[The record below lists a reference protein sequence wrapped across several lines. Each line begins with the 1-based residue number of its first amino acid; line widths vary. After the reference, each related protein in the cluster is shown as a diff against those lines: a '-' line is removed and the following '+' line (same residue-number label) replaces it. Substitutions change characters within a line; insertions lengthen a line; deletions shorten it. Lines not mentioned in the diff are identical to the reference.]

1 MLEIAPK
8 GSKRIKDCH
17 SLSLVVIGVNNRTM
31 PLNLFESFAVPAD
44 NLPKTLVDVKSRRH
58 VSEAVVLSTCN
69 RTEIY
74 VFAEKFHGAYQDVRD
89 FLSDLSDLPA
99 EDFSDYLYVHYEDE
113 AIRHLF
119 SVTCGLD
126 SAVVGENE
134 IQHQV
139 KVAWKKAQEEN
150 TCGPIINAAF
160 RRALEVGK
168 RVRTQTGLSKNTP
181 SIARAVVDMAAEH
194 LNGLQA
200 KKVLLL
206 GAGEMGEGMATS
218 LYENEIGEIIF
229 ANRNLDNARKLA
241 STSGSKAIAIEE
253 IPKYLNEVDLF
264 ISSTAAP
271 EALFNSE
278 QLLNESDRK
287 DQKNL
292 LIIDI
297 AIPRDIDPAVAD
309 VKGVTL
315 LDMDNLRD
323 FAEPSRVQRETDLV
337 IVRKVIS
344 EETNRFLDQQS
355 ARKVAPL
362 ITEFRDS
369 AEEIRQIELKR
380 FEARLANLSDDQRNA
395 IESLTQGILGKILH
409 DPTVSLNEAA
419 GSPRGERLADALREL
434 FNL

>member
-1 MLEIAPK
+1 
-8 GSKRIKDCH
+8 
-17 SLSLVVIGVNNRTM
+17 M

-99 EDFSDYLYVHYEDE
+99 EDFNDYLYVHYEDE

-206 GAGEMGEGMATS
+206 GAGEMAEGMATS

-278 QLLNESDRK
+278 QLLNEPDRK

-309 VKGVTL
+309 VTGVTL

-337 IVRKVIS
+337 IVGKVIS

>member
-1 MLEIAPK
+1 
-8 GSKRIKDCH
+8 
-17 SLSLVVIGVNNRTM
+17 M

-99 EDFSDYLYVHYEDE
+99 EDFNDYLYVHYEDE

-206 GAGEMGEGMATS
+206 GAGEMAEGMATS

-287 DQKNL
+287 NQKNL

-309 VKGVTL
+309 VTGVTL

>member
-1 MLEIAPK
+1 
-8 GSKRIKDCH
+8 
-17 SLSLVVIGVNNRTM
+17 M

-99 EDFSDYLYVHYEDE
+99 EDFNDYLYVHYEDE

-206 GAGEMGEGMATS
+206 GAGEMAEGMATS

-287 DQKNL
+287 NQKNL

-297 AIPRDIDPAVAD
+297 AIPRDIDPSVAD
-309 VKGVTL
+309 VTGVTL

-337 IVRKVIS
+337 IVGKVIS

>member
-1 MLEIAPK
+1 
-8 GSKRIKDCH
+8 
-17 SLSLVVIGVNNRTM
+17 M

-89 FLSDLSDLPA
+89 FLSDLSDLPD
-99 EDFSDYLYVHYEDE
+99 EDFNDYLYVHYEDE

-206 GAGEMGEGMATS
+206 GAGEMGEGMAPS
-218 LYENEIGEIIF
+218 LYENDIGEIIF

-287 DQKNL
+287 NQKNL

-297 AIPRDIDPAVAD
+297 AIPRDIDPSVAD
-309 VKGVTL
+309 VTGVTL

>member
-1 MLEIAPK
+1 
-8 GSKRIKDCH
+8 
-17 SLSLVVIGVNNRTM
+17 M

-99 EDFSDYLYVHYEDE
+99 EDFNDYLYVHYEDE

-218 LYENEIGEIIF
+218 LYENDIGEIIF

-287 DQKNL
+287 NQKNL

-297 AIPRDIDPAVAD
+297 AIPRDIDPSVAD
-309 VKGVTL
+309 VTGG
-315 LDMDNLRD
+315 N
-323 FAEPSRVQRETDLV
+323 ASRY
-337 IVRKVIS
+337 
-344 EETNRFLDQQS
+344 
-355 ARKVAPL
+355 
-362 ITEFRDS
+362 
-369 AEEIRQIELKR
+369 
-380 FEARLANLSDDQRNA
+380 
-395 IESLTQGILGKILH
+395 G
-409 DPTVSLNEAA
+409 
-419 GSPRGERLADALREL
+419 
-434 FNL
+434 

>member
-1 MLEIAPK
+1 
-8 GSKRIKDCH
+8 
-17 SLSLVVIGVNNRTM
+17 M

-99 EDFSDYLYVHYEDE
+99 EDFNDYLYVHYEDE

-206 GAGEMGEGMATS
+206 GAGEMAEGMATS

-287 DQKNL
+287 NQKNL

-297 AIPRDIDPAVAD
+297 AIPRDIDPSVAD
-309 VKGVTL
+309 VTGVTL

>member
-99 EDFSDYLYVHYEDE
+99 EDFNDYLYVHYEDE

-206 GAGEMGEGMATS
+206 GAGEMAEGMATS

-241 STSGSKAIAIEE
+241 STSGSKAIAIDE

-278 QLLNESDRK
+278 QLLNEPDRK

-309 VKGVTL
+309 VTGVTL

>member
-99 EDFSDYLYVHYEDE
+99 EDFNDYLYVHYEDE

-206 GAGEMGEGMATS
+206 GAGEMAEGMATS
-218 LYENEIGEIIF
+218 LYENDVGEIIF

-287 DQKNL
+287 NQKNL

-309 VKGVTL
+309 VTGVTL

-337 IVRKVIS
+337 IVGKVIS

>member
-1 MLEIAPK
+1 
-8 GSKRIKDCH
+8 
-17 SLSLVVIGVNNRTM
+17 M

-99 EDFSDYLYVHYEDE
+99 EDFNDYLYVHYEDE

-218 LYENEIGEIIF
+218 LYENDIGEIIF

-309 VKGVTL
+309 VTGVTL

>member
-1 MLEIAPK
+1 
-8 GSKRIKDCH
+8 
-17 SLSLVVIGVNNRTM
+17 M

-99 EDFSDYLYVHYEDE
+99 EDFNDYLYVHYEDE

-218 LYENEIGEIIF
+218 LYENDIGEIIF

-278 QLLNESDRK
+278 QLLNEPDRK

-309 VKGVTL
+309 VTGVTL

>member
-31 PLNLFESFAVPAD
+31 PLNLFEYFAVPAD

-99 EDFSDYLYVHYEDE
+99 EDFNDYLYVHYEDE

-218 LYENEIGEIIF
+218 LYENDIGEIIF

-241 STSGSKAIAIEE
+241 STLGSKAIAIEE

-278 QLLNESDRK
+278 QLLNEPDRK

-309 VKGVTL
+309 VTGVTL

>member
-31 PLNLFESFAVPAD
+31 PLNLFEYFAVPAD

-99 EDFSDYLYVHYEDE
+99 EDFNDYLYVHYEDE

-206 GAGEMGEGMATS
+206 GAGEMAEGMATS

-241 STSGSKAIAIEE
+241 STLGSKAIAIEE

-278 QLLNESDRK
+278 QLLNEPDRK

-309 VKGVTL
+309 VTGVTL

>member
-1 MLEIAPK
+1 
-8 GSKRIKDCH
+8 
-17 SLSLVVIGVNNRTM
+17 M

-99 EDFSDYLYVHYEDE
+99 EDFNDYLYVHYEDE

-206 GAGEMGEGMATS
+206 GAGEMAEGMATS

-287 DQKNL
+287 NQKNL

-309 VKGVTL
+309 VTGVTL

-337 IVRKVIS
+337 IVGKVIS

>member
-1 MLEIAPK
+1 
-8 GSKRIKDCH
+8 
-17 SLSLVVIGVNNRTM
+17 M

-99 EDFSDYLYVHYEDE
+99 EDFNDYLYVHYEDE

-206 GAGEMGEGMATS
+206 GAGEMAEGMATS

-309 VKGVTL
+309 VTGVTL

-337 IVRKVIS
+337 IVGKVIS

>member
-1 MLEIAPK
+1 
-8 GSKRIKDCH
+8 
-17 SLSLVVIGVNNRTM
+17 
-31 PLNLFESFAVPAD
+31 
-44 NLPKTLVDVKSRRH
+44 
-58 VSEAVVLSTCN
+58 
-69 RTEIY
+69 
-74 VFAEKFHGAYQDVRD
+74 
-89 FLSDLSDLPA
+89 
-99 EDFSDYLYVHYEDE
+99 
-113 AIRHLF
+113 
-119 SVTCGLD
+119 
-126 SAVVGENE
+126 
-134 IQHQV
+134 
-139 KVAWKKAQEEN
+139 
-150 TCGPIINAAF
+150 
-160 RRALEVGK
+160 
-168 RVRTQTGLSKNTP
+168 
-181 SIARAVVDMAAEH
+181 
-194 LNGLQA
+194 
-200 KKVLLL
+200 
-206 GAGEMGEGMATS
+206 MGEGMATS
-218 LYENEIGEIIF
+218 LYENDIGEIIF

-287 DQKNL
+287 NQKNL

-297 AIPRDIDPAVAD
+297 AIPRDIDPSVAD
-309 VKGVTL
+309 VTGVTL

>member
-17 SLSLVVIGVNNRTM
+17 RLSLVVIGVNNRTM

-99 EDFSDYLYVHYEDE
+99 EDFNDYLYVHYEDE

-206 GAGEMGEGMATS
+206 GAGEMAEGMATS

-309 VKGVTL
+309 VTGVTL

-337 IVRKVIS
+337 IVGKVIS

>member
-31 PLNLFESFAVPAD
+31 PLNLFEYFAVPAD

-99 EDFSDYLYVHYEDE
+99 EDFNDYLYVHYEDE

-168 RVRTQTGLSKNTP
+168 RVRTQTGFSKNTP

-206 GAGEMGEGMATS
+206 GAGEMAEGMATS

-241 STSGSKAIAIEE
+241 STLGSKAIAIEE

-309 VKGVTL
+309 VTGVTL

>member
-1 MLEIAPK
+1 
-8 GSKRIKDCH
+8 
-17 SLSLVVIGVNNRTM
+17 M

-99 EDFSDYLYVHYEDE
+99 EDFNDYLYVHYEDE

-206 GAGEMGEGMATS
+206 GAGEMAEGMATS

-309 VKGVTL
+309 VTGVTL

>member
-1 MLEIAPK
+1 
-8 GSKRIKDCH
+8 
-17 SLSLVVIGVNNRTM
+17 M

-99 EDFSDYLYVHYEDE
+99 EDFNDYLYVHYEDE

-218 LYENEIGEIIF
+218 LYENDIGEIIF

-287 DQKNL
+287 NQKNL

-297 AIPRDIDPAVAD
+297 AIPRDIDPSVAD
-309 VKGVTL
+309 VTGVTL

>member
-1 MLEIAPK
+1 
-8 GSKRIKDCH
+8 
-17 SLSLVVIGVNNRTM
+17 
-31 PLNLFESFAVPAD
+31 
-44 NLPKTLVDVKSRRH
+44 
-58 VSEAVVLSTCN
+58 
-69 RTEIY
+69 
-74 VFAEKFHGAYQDVRD
+74 
-89 FLSDLSDLPA
+89 
-99 EDFSDYLYVHYEDE
+99 
-113 AIRHLF
+113 
-119 SVTCGLD
+119 
-126 SAVVGENE
+126 
-134 IQHQV
+134 
-139 KVAWKKAQEEN
+139 
-150 TCGPIINAAF
+150 
-160 RRALEVGK
+160 
-168 RVRTQTGLSKNTP
+168 
-181 SIARAVVDMAAEH
+181 MAAEH

-206 GAGEMGEGMATS
+206 GAGEMAEGMATS

-241 STSGSKAIAIEE
+241 STSGNKAIAIEE

-309 VKGVTL
+309 VTGVTL

-337 IVRKVIS
+337 IVGKVIS

>member
-1 MLEIAPK
+1 M
-8 GSKRIKDCH
+8 
-17 SLSLVVIGVNNRTM
+17 SLVVIGVNNRTM

-99 EDFSDYLYVHYEDE
+99 EDFNDYLYVHYEDE

-206 GAGEMGEGMATS
+206 GAGEMAEGMATS

-309 VKGVTL
+309 VTGVTL

-337 IVRKVIS
+337 IVGKVIS

>member
-1 MLEIAPK
+1 
-8 GSKRIKDCH
+8 
-17 SLSLVVIGVNNRTM
+17 M

-99 EDFSDYLYVHYEDE
+99 EDFNDYLYVHYEDE

-218 LYENEIGEIIF
+218 LYENDVGEIIF

-278 QLLNESDRK
+278 QLLNEPDRK

-309 VKGVTL
+309 VTGVTL

-337 IVRKVIS
+337 IVGKVIS

>member
-1 MLEIAPK
+1 
-8 GSKRIKDCH
+8 
-17 SLSLVVIGVNNRTM
+17 M

-99 EDFSDYLYVHYEDE
+99 EDFNDYLYVHYEDE

-218 LYENEIGEIIF
+218 LYENDIGEKIF
-229 ANRNLDNARKLA
+229 ANRNQDNARKLA

-287 DQKNL
+287 NQKNL

-297 AIPRDIDPAVAD
+297 AIPRDIDPSVAD
-309 VKGVTL
+309 VTGVTL